1 MERVSLN
8 LELSKVDKQNIIGKG
23 GFGEIYPYK
32 GKNDPEGLKSV
43 VKCIHAKSVIELLII
58 IQEVIISFNN
68 PHPGIISS
76 SGYCTEVVKTRMSQE
91 FKLWIRM
98 PRMKQNLADFVKE
111 IQNTNKSLSSKEV
124 VKKSYTLVSA
134 LAYLHK
140 RKIAHRDIKPS
151 NILLDEK
158 ENTVLS
164 DVGSAVIIHDENNSK
179 TLTIGQGTTK
189 YMAPEILEKKGKVKG
204 KDLYKGDVWSL
215 GLTIAQLC
223 LLDLNMK
230 YEGQKERKAL
240 IEEMINKV
248 KQIDYNGDNDETL
261 GKILKGMLEWDHE
274 KRLSI
279 DVVLE
284 KFEKTFPY
292 IQVKKIR
299 SK

>member
-1 MERVSLN
+1 MLN
-8 LELSKVDKQNIIGKG
+8 LDLSKVDAKNIISKG
-23 GFGEIYPYK
+23 GFGVIYPYR
-32 GKNDPEGLKSV
+32 GKNDREGKKSV
-43 VKCIHAKSVIELLII
+43 VKCIYTDSLTKLFNML
-58 IQEVIISFNN
+58 QEVIISFNN

-76 SGYCTEVVKTRMSQE
+76 SGYCIEEVATKTSLD

-98 PRMKQNLADFVKE
+98 PRMKQNLADFI
-111 IQNTNKSLSSKEV
+111 IQRQKVNKRLSIKDV
-124 VKKSYTLVSA
+124 VKKTYVLISA
-134 LAYLHK
+134 LDYLHK
-140 RKIAHRDIKPS
+140 RKIAHRDIKP
-151 NILLDEK
+151 NNMLLDEC
-158 ENTVLS
+158 EMIILS
-164 DVGSAVIIHDENNSK
+164 DVGSAVVIHDENHSK
-179 TLTIGQGTTK
+179 TLTRGEGTTI
-189 YMAPEILEKKGKVKG
+189 YMAPEISRRGGIVKR